1 MPTQIPSQSKINEIA
16 EKGEAIY
23 KKIKDKLEPENVGKI
38 VAINVDTGEY
48 FLGKDT
54 VEADHKAR
62 DKYPDAVFHLVRVG
76 YPAVHSFKGWQ
87 GLIML

>member
-1 MPTQIPSQSKINEIA
+1 MSTQILLLKPNEIA

-23 KKIKDKLEPENVGKI
+23 KEIKDKLEPEYVGKV
-38 VAINVDTGEY
+38 VAINVETGEY

-54 VEADHKAR
+54 VEADHRAR
-62 DKYPDAVFHLVRVG
+62 AKYPEDVFHLVRVG

-87 GLIML
+87 GLMML